1 MAVTSDRPAKIR
13 ALLSSS
19 FFGIDEVDD
28 RFLPLYDQALTHS
41 SYAKEKRDQGI
52 HCQDYE
58 RLEFLGDYILNCAV
72 AHFLYRTYDSAH
84 EGTLSAKIKFTQNT
98 VLAGVVKAKVS
109 GIQALIRRGNNQV
122 ITDAILADVFEALIG
137 AIYLDPSQGLAKVHQ
152 LVSGPLAEDIK
163 AFDIT
168 EDFISSLQI
177 YVQQTLRK
185 PLDELE
191 YIQISDIVDSQNR
204 HTFVYEVR
212 LQGRSIGQGSGSNSQ
227 KAKQSAAKA
236 ALYEIKCSG
245 L

>member
-1 MAVTSDRPAKIR
+1 MAITLDRPTKIR
-13 ALLSSS
+13 ALLSSP
-19 FFGIDEVDD
+19 FFRIDEVAD

-41 SYAKEKRDQGI
+41 SYAKERRDQGI
-52 HCQDYE
+52 PCKDYE
-58 RLEFLGDYILNCAV
+58 RLEFLGDRILNCAV
-72 AHFLYRTYDSAH
+72 AHFLYRTYDSVP
-84 EGTLSAKIKFTQNT
+84 EGTLSAKIQFTQNT
-98 VLAGVVKAKVS
+98 VLARVVKAKTS

-122 ITDAILADVFEALIG
+122 ITDAILADVFEAITG

-191 YIQISDIVDSQNR
+191 YIQISDNVDSQNR

-212 LQGRSIGQGSGSNSQ
+212 LQGRSIGQGRGSSSQ

-236 ALYEIKCSG
+236 ALHEIKGSG